1 MKNKTLLTLS
11 LLSLVLC
18 GCDGPQ
24 SSIEVPVKVSVKL
37 KYYSDSTFHTEIS
50 DYSSPLFSNKTY
62 YALIYVD
69 SAENKIAGDWSV
81 PINLD

>member
-37 KYYSDSTFHTEIS
+37 KYYSDSTFHTCHE
-50 DYSSPLFSNKTY
+50 
-62 YALIYVD
+62 LI
-69 SAENKIAGDWSV
+69 SV
-81 PINLD
+81 P